1 MALEAWVVSVL
12 ASLVFVAIGIIL
24 MVLEAKFGIGILA
37 VGGIGCIVIAII
49 ILFQMPLPEDTTIV
63 YLVNVL
69 KYTIILSGAVLAVF
83 FGYVAYKG
91 YQVRKLKSKLE
102 PQSLIGKIGI
112 AKTDI
117 DPKGQVN
124 LEGELWSAIC
134 KGKPYAYQGEEVEVI
149 GFEGLTLYV
158 RPAIYKE
165 VDKELAKEEEKKTSK
180 WKKITKN

>member
-83 FGYVAYKG
+83 FGYGAYKG